1 VEHPEYQVIC
11 ETLVCEEGP
20 YTAYGMVTRTGTIH
34 DISADRQVVEEM
46 AVLFDHVGL
55 DPDRAGAVIEQLIP

>member
-1 VEHPEYQVIC
+1 MEHPDYQVIC

-34 DISADRQVVEEM
+34 DISADRQIVEEM
-46 AVLFDHVGL
+46 AVLFDHVRL
-55 DPDRAGAVIEQLIP
+55 DPGRAETVIEQLLP